1 MNPKF
6 RFVYLVLGFSGLLFL
21 IYYVMVTFP
30 DVNPAYVLAITIPD
44 MLFFAF
50 AYKTFPVEN
59 DLNQ

>member
-6 RFVYLVLGFSGLLFL
+6 RFLYLFLGFSGLLFL
-21 IYYVMVTFP
+21 IYYVIISFP
-30 DVNPAYVLAITIPD
+30 NINPAYVLAITIPD
-44 MLFFAF
+44 MLFFSL